1 MALAINRGYG
11 FHFEYL
17 DEGGPAPMREVQFD
31 TDQTLAVGDAM
42 KIGSDGYGEIATSG
56 GPIFGFVQKVV
67 TADNATRPKALV
79 IAASRSAV
87 FSGRTGTAT
96 VGSVALVGD
105 EFSITGAT
113 GAMEINEAVTT
124 VFDIVVIAKHPM
136 STAWG
141 SNTQLLFKV
150 TDSQYAGTGA

>member
-1 MALAINRGYG
+1 MALVDNLGYG

-17 DEGGPAPMREVQFD
+17 SEGGAAPLREIQFD

-42 KIGSDGYGEIATSG
+42 KIGTDGYGEITASG
-56 GPIFGFVQKVV
+56 GPIFGFVQKKI

-79 IAASRSAV
+79 VCAAKNAV
-87 FSGRTGTAT
+87 FSGRTGTAA
-96 VGSVALVGD
+96 VGTQALVGD

-124 VFDIVVIAKHPM
+124 VFDIVVIARHPV
-136 STAWG
+136 SKAWG

-150 TDSQYAGTGA
+150 VDSQYAGTGV